1 MGIGRERI
9 DFVVVGAQK
18 AGTTA
23 LFDYLCEDPNIFLP
37 PEKEVHFFDDEARDW
52 ASGDYSDYHRRFE
65 LQSGRICGE
74 VTPIYMY
81 WPQAMER
88 IRDYNP
94 DIRVICLLRDPVE
107 RAWSH
112 WRMETAR
119 GAEDESF
126 SSAIRRGRQRL
137 FETDPWGS
145 HRVHSYV
152 ERGFYAE
159 QLARIFGLFPRSQV
173 LVLENDALETHPQ
186 ETLGCFNAFVG
197 ASAPRPRQKR
207 RVHVGR
213 AVGEMPEEDRAYLSG
228 VYAGDQARLAA
239 LLAQTG

>member
-1 MGIGRERI
+1 MGGDRERI

-52 ASGDYSDYHRRFE
+52 GACDYSDYHSRFE
-65 LQSGRICGE
+65 LGGGRICGE

-81 WPQAMER
+81 WPRAMER

-94 DIRVICLLRDPVE
+94 GIRIICLLRDPVE

-119 GAEDESF
+119 GVEDQSF
-126 SSAIRRGRQRL
+126 SRAIRRGRQRL
-137 FETDPWGS
+137 FEGEPWGS
-145 HRVHSYV
+145 HRVYSYV
-152 ERGFYAE
+152 ERGFYGE
-159 QLARIFGLFPRSQV
+159 QLARLLGLFDRSQV
-173 LVLENDALETHPQ
+173 LVLENEDLERRPQ
-186 ETLGCFNAFVG
+186 ETLERFNAFVG
-197 ASAPRPRQKR
+197 AAAPGARMTR
-207 RVHVGR
+207 RVHVGQV
-213 AVGEMPEEDRAYLSG
+213 VGEMPQEDREYLAG
-228 VYAGDQARLAA
+228 LYADDQKRLAE